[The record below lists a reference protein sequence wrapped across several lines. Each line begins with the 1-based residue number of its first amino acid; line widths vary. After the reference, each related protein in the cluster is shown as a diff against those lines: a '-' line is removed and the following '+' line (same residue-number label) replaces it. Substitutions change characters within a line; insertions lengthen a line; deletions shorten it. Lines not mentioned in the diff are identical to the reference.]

1 MKERLIE
8 MSWDIS
14 LKQKEMLDVEV
25 ADIGNY
31 TYNVSK
37 MYVEA
42 MGQSLSAFNG
52 VNAGESTLLLRQCVE
67 EMISNPEKYKAMNPP
82 NGWGN
87 YEGAL
92 AYVQKLLHECEKNPN
107 STIEVS

>member
-1 MKERLIE
+1 

-14 LKQKEMLDVEV
+14 LKKKEMLDVEV
-25 ADIGNY
+25 SDIGNY

-37 MYVEA
+37 MYIEA
-42 MGQSLSAFNG
+42 IGQSLSAFHG
-52 VNAGESTLLLRQCVE
+52 ANAEESIPLLRKCVE
-67 EMISNPEKYKAMNPP
+67 EMTSNPEKYKNMNPT

-92 AYVQKLLHECEKNPN
+92 DYVQKLLHACEKNPD